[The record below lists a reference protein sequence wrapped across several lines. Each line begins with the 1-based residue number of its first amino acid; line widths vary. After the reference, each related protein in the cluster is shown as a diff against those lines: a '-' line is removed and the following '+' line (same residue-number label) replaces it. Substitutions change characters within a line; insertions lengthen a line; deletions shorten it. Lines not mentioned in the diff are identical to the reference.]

1 MGEGWLEVVNL
12 EKLINFS
19 RKLVYYNFDNKSEK
33 LNDKDFLD
41 KISKIE
47 TQSEPEIEEVL
58 PYNEMET
65 IFGQYLKRKI
75 HKTTKQKAWFIME
88 EDYDLVLSQM
98 NERMV
103 SNIVRN
109 LVKKGLVESAFDSEQ
124 NDFVFWVKKDGT
136 KNKDKEDS

>member
-19 RKLVYYNFDNKSEK
+19 RKLVYYNFDNKSEE

-58 PYNEMET
+58 PYNEIES
-65 IFGQYLKRKI
+65 IFEQYIKKKI
-75 HKTTKQKAWFIME
+75 HKKTKKRAWFIME
-88 EDYDLVLSQM
+88 EDYDTVLKQM

-124 NDFVFWVKKDGT
+124 NDFVF
-136 KNKDKEDS
+136 